1 MIMHLIGNGFDL
13 IEFYMNDGLIWLPDQ
28 IDKIVGEKLYL
39 ITEQVIKI
47 KSENPLSNV
56 MLLVAMKVK

>member
-1 MIMHLIGNGFDL
+1 
-13 IEFYMNDGLIWLPDQ
+13 MNDGLIWLPDQ